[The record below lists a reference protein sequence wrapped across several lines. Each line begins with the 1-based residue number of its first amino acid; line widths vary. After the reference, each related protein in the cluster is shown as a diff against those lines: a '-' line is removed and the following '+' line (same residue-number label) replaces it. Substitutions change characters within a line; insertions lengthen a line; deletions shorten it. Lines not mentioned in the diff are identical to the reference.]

1 MRKRLFKAGICLLL
15 FCTAFLDGCTRQE
28 LEQGKEQGYGG
39 RADVVE
45 VENLC
50 IENYFVKGKN
60 VQTFDK
66 VPQRVVVI
74 GESETEALM
83 AMGVQDHIVM
93 AFKSNDRGQNMRM
106 ENAARFSEVP
116 VRTRAYSNVEYVSS
130 LRPDLIVAGQV
141 NFTQI
146 RMRDTDYWNRRGIKT
161 FVPYNANT
169 PSKHIHPETIEKE
182 MQYIEGLG
190 RIFHKEERAAEI
202 VRETED
208 TIREIREKTANEM
221 KPKVMFVEFWS
232 SLVSYDRTKLAG
244 DMAAS
249 IGADVPTTS
258 AVINLEQLIKEDPDV
273 LFVVCSHSDYGACRI
288 RITENPALKQL
299 KCVTNHRVYSIP
311 LRYTYS
317 SLVRTADGLR
327 YMAQCMYPQ
336 EFPWVDDPH

>member
-1 MRKRLFKAGICLLL
+1 MRKHLFKMGIALTLLGAVFL
-15 FCTAFLDGCTRQE
+15 FGCSRQE
-28 LEQGKEQGYGG
+28 VGRSEEDGAVQ

-45 VENLC
+45 VESLR

-60 VQTFDK
+60 VQIFDE

-74 GESETEALM
+74 GETETETLM
-83 AMGVQDHIVM
+83 ALGVQDHIIM
-93 AFKSNDRGQNMRM
+93 AFKSNDRGQHMRP
-106 ENAARFSEVP
+106 ENAARFAEVP
-116 VRTRAYSNVEYVSS
+116 QKTRAYINVEYISS
-130 LRPDLIVAGQV
+130 LRPDVIVAQQAL
-141 NFTQI
+141 FTQI
-146 RMRDTDYWNRRGIKT
+146 RLRDTDYWNQRGIKT
-161 FVPYNANT
+161 FVPYNTNT

-202 VRETED
+202 VWETQE
-208 TIREIREKTANEM
+208 TIREIREKTANEP

-249 IGADVPTTS
+249 LGADVPTTPP
-258 AVINLEQLIKEDPDV
+258 VINLEQIIKEDPDV
-273 LFVVCSHSDYGACRI
+273 LFVVCSHSDYGACRM
-288 RITENPALKQL
+288 RITENPALAQL
-299 KCVTNHRVYSIP
+299 RCVANHRVYSIP

-317 SLVRTADGLR
+317 SLARTADGLH

>member
-1 MRKRLFKAGICLLL
+1 MRKHLFKMGIALTLLG
-15 FCTAFLDGCTRQE
+15 AVFLSGCSRQE
-28 LEQGKEQGYGG
+28 VGRSEEDGAVQ

-45 VENLC
+45 VESLR

-60 VQTFDK
+60 VQIFDE

-74 GESETEALM
+74 GETETETLM
-83 AMGVQDHIVM
+83 ALGVQDHIIM
-93 AFKSNDRGQNMRM
+93 AFKSNDRGQHMRP
-106 ENAARFSEVP
+106 ENAARFAEVP
-116 VRTRAYSNVEYVSS
+116 QKTRAYINVEYISS
-130 LRPDLIVAGQV
+130 LRPDVIVAQQAL
-141 NFTQI
+141 FTQI
-146 RMRDTDYWNRRGIKT
+146 RLRDTDYWNQRGIKT
-161 FVPYNANT
+161 FVPYNTNT

-202 VRETED
+202 VWETQE
-208 TIREIREKTANEM
+208 TIREIREKTANEP

-249 IGADVPTTS
+249 LGADVPTTPP
-258 AVINLEQLIKEDPDV
+258 VINLEQIIKEDPDV

-288 RITENPALKQL
+288 RITENPALTQL
-299 KCVTNHRVYSIP
+299 KCVVNHRVYSIP

-317 SLVRTADGLR
+317 SLARTADGLH